1 MMGLMSSSRVRV
13 ATYNVYLGADL
24 ALVFAVESPEH
35 LATQATRVRDQVLA
49 TDFPARADA
58 IAALLVRERVDV
70 VGLQEVAEWS
80 RATVEADG
88 TPGDPEVW
96 LDFLDE
102 LLAALQRA
110 GTAYD
115 AYASTANFAGGARV
129 GDAELMSVL
138 GHNVILVRRGSGVE
152 VSEERT
158 GDFAAMLEIPT
169 RMADLV
175 LQVRRSWGWID
186 ARAGGERFRFVNTHT
201 EAYDEDTRN
210 AQRDELLAAL
220 GDPGIPVVLVG
231 DFNAGPERVGM
242 AEEYVDAWL
251 AGGGPGDGHT
261 CGQAADLANPDS
273 ALGIRIDYVWVRGA
287 AVEGCWVRG
296 ADEIDRAATG
306 LWPSDHACVVAD
318 LDVAAR

>member
-1 MMGLMSSSRVRV
+1 MMGPMSSSRVRV

-24 ALVFAVESPEH
+24 ALVFAAETREH
-35 LATQATRVRDQVLA
+35 LATRAARVRDQVVA

-80 RATVEADG
+80 RATVGADG
-88 TPGDPEVW
+88 SPGDPEVW

-110 GTAYD
+110 GAAYD
-115 AYASTANFAGGARV
+115 AYASTASFAGGARV
-129 GDAELMSVL
+129 GDAEVMSVL

-152 VSEERT
+152 VTEERT

-231 DFNAGPERVGM
+231 DFNAGPARVGM

-251 AGGGPGDGHT
+251 AGGGAGDGHT

-273 ALGIRIDYVWVRGA
+273 ALRSRIDYVWVRDA
-287 AVEGCWVRG
+287 AVESCWVRG
-296 ADEIDRAATG
+296 ADEIDRAVTG